1 MEKHAASG
9 RLRLTK
15 GTHLYSFTAQ
25 MESARRLSLTVEFS
39 APLRCVWQRVS
50 LARQMFFMQGMKN
63 GTECTLSRK
72 NETLPGAKPDSERNR
87 YDPCATERRRRPRR
101 PPKRAA
107 AKKAVQK
114 TPTSRSGGQRGTSTW
129 WYKIPAHG
137 ERARCNYVLHN
148 AILLA
153 RAAGDSHPSSF
164 AAYLLMGLPTMADFR
179 PGGSRRF
186 GASLRSQCRSRGVWI
201 PRSFF
206 TASCSL
212 GALQT
217 AATLDKQI
225 LDCPLCAC
233 PCSHTEPSLY
243 YNSIAG
249 ACQPAAPII
258 CGLYSAPSRAA
269 FSASRP
275 PFS

>member
-1 MEKHAASG
+1 MGAVPRKECRRSQNRPVRLCTAFTHGEHA
-9 RLRLTK
+9 
-15 GTHLYSFTAQ
+15 
-25 MESARRLSLTVEFS
+25 
-39 APLRCVWQRVS
+39 RCIIRPTQCNS
-50 LARQMFFMQGMKN
+50 
-63 GTECTLSRK
+63 
-72 NETLPGAKPDSERNR
+72 PDS
-87 YDPCATERRRRPRR
+87 RP
-101 PPKRAA
+101 
-107 AKKAVQK
+107 
-114 TPTSRSGGQRGTSTW
+114 GG
-129 WYKIPAHG
+129 
-137 ERARCNYVLHN
+137 
-148 AILLA
+148 
-153 RAAGDSHPSSF
+153 SSSPF

-186 GASLRSQCRSRGVWI
+186 GAFLRSQCRSRGVWV

-233 PCSHTEPSLY
+233 PFSHTEPSLY

-258 CGLYSAPSRAA
+258 CGLYSAPSPAV

>member
-1 MEKHAASG
+1 MGAIPRKECRRSQNRPVRLCTAFTHGEHA
-9 RLRLTK
+9 
-15 GTHLYSFTAQ
+15 
-25 MESARRLSLTVEFS
+25 
-39 APLRCVWQRVS
+39 RCIIRPTQCNS
-50 LARQMFFMQGMKN
+50 
-63 GTECTLSRK
+63 
-72 NETLPGAKPDSERNR
+72 PDS
-87 YDPCATERRRRPRR
+87 RP
-101 PPKRAA
+101 
-107 AKKAVQK
+107 
-114 TPTSRSGGQRGTSTW
+114 GG
-129 WYKIPAHG
+129 
-137 ERARCNYVLHN
+137 
-148 AILLA
+148 
-153 RAAGDSHPSSF
+153 SSSPF

-186 GASLRSQCRSRGVWI
+186 GAFLRSQCRSRGVWV

-258 CGLYSAPSRAA
+258 CGLYSAPSPAA

>member
-1 MEKHAASG
+1 MGAVPRKECRRSQNRPVRLCTAFTHGEHA
-9 RLRLTK
+9 
-15 GTHLYSFTAQ
+15 
-25 MESARRLSLTVEFS
+25 
-39 APLRCVWQRVS
+39 RCIIRPTQCNS
-50 LARQMFFMQGMKN
+50 
-63 GTECTLSRK
+63 
-72 NETLPGAKPDSERNR
+72 PDS
-87 YDPCATERRRRPRR
+87 RP
-101 PPKRAA
+101 
-107 AKKAVQK
+107 
-114 TPTSRSGGQRGTSTW
+114 GG
-129 WYKIPAHG
+129 
-137 ERARCNYVLHN
+137 
-148 AILLA
+148 
-153 RAAGDSHPSSF
+153 SSSPF

-186 GASLRSQCRSRGVWI
+186 GAFLRSQCRSRGVWV

-225 LDCPLCAC
+225 LDCPLCTC
-233 PCSHTEPSLY
+233 PCSHTEPSSH

-258 CGLYSAPSRAA
+258 CGLYAAPSPAA

>member
-1 MEKHAASG
+1 MRSTLGLTGPVRAQKSPAERRAIWVQYRGKSAAGHKTGRYVFAQPSHTENTPAAS
-9 RLRLTK
+9 
-15 GTHLYSFTAQ
+15 F
-25 MESARRLSLTVEFS
+25 
-39 APLRCVWQRVS
+39 
-50 LARQMFFMQGMKN
+50 
-63 GTECTLSRK
+63 
-72 NETLPGAKPDSERNR
+72 
-87 YDPCATERRRRPRR
+87 
-101 PPKRAA
+101 
-107 AKKAVQK
+107 
-114 TPTSRSGGQRGTSTW
+114 
-129 WYKIPAHG
+129 
-137 ERARCNYVLHN
+137 VLLN
-148 AILLA
+148 AILLT
-153 RAAGDSHPSSF
+153 RAPE
-164 AAYLLMGLPTMADFR
+164 GLPPRLQPTFSWVVPTMADFH
-179 PGGSRRF
+179 PGGSHRF
-186 GASLRSQCRSRGVWI
+186 GASLRSQCRSRGVWV

-243 YNSIAG
+243 YNSIAE

-258 CGLYSAPSRAA
+258 CGLYSAPSPAA

>member
-1 MEKHAASG
+1 MGAVPRKECRRSQNRPVRLCTAFTHGEHA
-9 RLRLTK
+9 
-15 GTHLYSFTAQ
+15 
-25 MESARRLSLTVEFS
+25 
-39 APLRCVWQRVS
+39 RCIIRPTQCNS
-50 LARQMFFMQGMKN
+50 
-63 GTECTLSRK
+63 
-72 NETLPGAKPDSERNR
+72 PDS
-87 YDPCATERRRRPRR
+87 RP
-101 PPKRAA
+101 
-107 AKKAVQK
+107 
-114 TPTSRSGGQRGTSTW
+114 GG
-129 WYKIPAHG
+129 
-137 ERARCNYVLHN
+137 
-148 AILLA
+148 
-153 RAAGDSHPSSF
+153 SSSPF

-186 GASLRSQCRSRGVWI
+186 GAFLRSQCRSRGVWV

-258 CGLYSAPSRAA
+258 CGLYSAPSPAA

>member
-1 MEKHAASG
+1 MGAVPRKECRRSQNRPVRLCTAFTHGEHA
-9 RLRLTK
+9 
-15 GTHLYSFTAQ
+15 
-25 MESARRLSLTVEFS
+25 
-39 APLRCVWQRVS
+39 RCIIRPTQCNS
-50 LARQMFFMQGMKN
+50 
-63 GTECTLSRK
+63 
-72 NETLPGAKPDSERNR
+72 PDS
-87 YDPCATERRRRPRR
+87 RP
-101 PPKRAA
+101 
-107 AKKAVQK
+107 
-114 TPTSRSGGQRGTSTW
+114 GG
-129 WYKIPAHG
+129 
-137 ERARCNYVLHN
+137 
-148 AILLA
+148 
-153 RAAGDSHPSSF
+153 SSSPF

-179 PGGSRRF
+179 PGGLHRF
-186 GASLRSQCRSRGVWI
+186 GASLRSQCRSRGVWV

-225 LDCPLCAC
+225 LDFPLCAC

-243 YNSIAG
+243 YNGIAG

-258 CGLYSAPSRAA
+258 CGLYSAPSPAA

>member
-1 MEKHAASG
+1 MGAILRKECRRSQNRPVRLCTAFTHGEHA
-9 RLRLTK
+9 
-15 GTHLYSFTAQ
+15 
-25 MESARRLSLTVEFS
+25 
-39 APLRCVWQRVS
+39 RCIIRPTQCNS
-50 LARQMFFMQGMKN
+50 
-63 GTECTLSRK
+63 
-72 NETLPGAKPDSERNR
+72 PDS
-87 YDPCATERRRRPRR
+87 RP
-101 PPKRAA
+101 
-107 AKKAVQK
+107 
-114 TPTSRSGGQRGTSTW
+114 GG
-129 WYKIPAHG
+129 
-137 ERARCNYVLHN
+137 
-148 AILLA
+148 
-153 RAAGDSHPSSF
+153 SSSPF

-186 GASLRSQCRSRGVWI
+186 GAFLRSQCRSRGVWV

-258 CGLYSAPSRAA
+258 CGLYSAPSPAA

>member
-1 MEKHAASG
+1 MGAIPRKECRRSQNRPVRLCTVFTHGEHA
-9 RLRLTK
+9 
-15 GTHLYSFTAQ
+15 
-25 MESARRLSLTVEFS
+25 
-39 APLRCVWQRVS
+39 RCIIRPTQCNS
-50 LARQMFFMQGMKN
+50 
-63 GTECTLSRK
+63 
-72 NETLPGAKPDSERNR
+72 PDS
-87 YDPCATERRRRPRR
+87 RP
-101 PPKRAA
+101 
-107 AKKAVQK
+107 
-114 TPTSRSGGQRGTSTW
+114 GG
-129 WYKIPAHG
+129 
-137 ERARCNYVLHN
+137 
-148 AILLA
+148 
-153 RAAGDSHPSSF
+153 SSSPF

-186 GASLRSQCRSRGVWI
+186 GAFLRSQCRSRGVWV

-212 GALQT
+212 GTLQT

-243 YNSIAG
+243 YNSIAR

-258 CGLYSAPSRAA
+258 CGLYSAPSPAA

>member
-1 MEKHAASG
+1 MKRCPAQSRTANAIDTTPAPRKDVAAPAA
-9 RLRLTK
+9 RPK
-15 GTHLYSFTAQ
+15 G
-25 MESARRLSLTVEFS
+25 
-39 APLRCVWQRVS
+39 P
-50 LARQMFFMQGMKN
+50 
-63 GTECTLSRK
+63 
-72 NETLPGAKPDSERNR
+72 
-87 YDPCATERRRRPRR
+87 
-101 PPKRAA
+101 A

-129 WYKIPAHG
+129 WYKVPAHG

-153 RAAGDSHPSSF
+153 RAAGDSHPTSF

-233 PCSHTEPSLY
+233 PCRHTEPSLY

-258 CGLYSAPSRAA
+258 CGLYSAPSPAA

>member
-1 MEKHAASG
+1 MGAVPRKECRRSQNRPVRLCTAFTHGEHA
-9 RLRLTK
+9 
-15 GTHLYSFTAQ
+15 
-25 MESARRLSLTVEFS
+25 
-39 APLRCVWQRVS
+39 RCIIRPTQCNS
-50 LARQMFFMQGMKN
+50 
-63 GTECTLSRK
+63 
-72 NETLPGAKPDSERNR
+72 PDS
-87 YDPCATERRRRPRR
+87 RP
-101 PPKRAA
+101 
-107 AKKAVQK
+107 
-114 TPTSRSGGQRGTSTW
+114 GG
-129 WYKIPAHG
+129 
-137 ERARCNYVLHN
+137 
-148 AILLA
+148 
-153 RAAGDSHPSSF
+153 SSSPF

-186 GASLRSQCRSRGVWI
+186 GAFLRSQCRSRGVWV

-233 PCSHTEPSLY
+233 PCSRTEPSLY

-258 CGLYSAPSRAA
+258 CGLYSAPSPAA

>member
-1 MEKHAASG
+1 MGAIPRKECRRSQNRPVRLCTAFTHGEHA
-9 RLRLTK
+9 
-15 GTHLYSFTAQ
+15 
-25 MESARRLSLTVEFS
+25 
-39 APLRCVWQRVS
+39 RCIIRPTQCNS
-50 LARQMFFMQGMKN
+50 
-63 GTECTLSRK
+63 
-72 NETLPGAKPDSERNR
+72 PDS
-87 YDPCATERRRRPRR
+87 RP
-101 PPKRAA
+101 
-107 AKKAVQK
+107 
-114 TPTSRSGGQRGTSTW
+114 GG
-129 WYKIPAHG
+129 
-137 ERARCNYVLHN
+137 
-148 AILLA
+148 
-153 RAAGDSHPSSF
+153 SSSPF

-179 PGGSRRF
+179 PGGFHRF
-186 GASLRSQCRSRGVWI
+186 GASLRSQCRSRGVWV

-258 CGLYSAPSRAA
+258 CGLYSAPSPAA